1 MLFHMRIPE
10 VSFSKSFRGFDVQ
23 EVSDYVQSV
32 AFFEEEMNRQQTIL
46 MEKVQVLEQE
56 VTRLR
61 EVETSLFRA
70 MKLAEE
76 AQKNWQEKVEKEAK
90 KVLAEADKQ
99 AQALI
104 VQAQKEVE
112 KSKLLVENERKQMLG
127 QIDQEVKEQTRE
139 LKRLE
144 SIQKEIA
151 GQLANFAQQTLS
163 SVAAWSTPLE
173 MVPEPEKVA
182 PIKPIK
188 KQVKPQAV
196 AKKTKAAVQTSTAK
210 AKKTAPTKKEKHL
223 DVSTIEDDGLP
234 TLNKVLEAYAKTTG
248 PRGKVGEI
256 N

>member
-1 MLFHMRIPE
+1 MRIPE

-32 AFFEEEMNRQQTIL
+32 AFFEAEMNRQQTIL

-90 KVLAEADKQ
+90 KVMAEADKQ

-163 SVAAWSTPLE
+163 SVAAWSKPLE
-173 MVPEPEKVA
+173 MVTEPEKVA

-188 KQVKPQAV
+188 KQAKPQAV

-210 AKKTAPTKKEKHL
+210 AKKTAPTKKDKHL

>member
-56 VTRLR
+56 VNRLR

-90 KVLAEADKQ
+90 KVMAEADKQ

-144 SIQKEIA
+144 SIQNEIA
-151 GQLANFAQQTLS
+151 GQLANFANQTLS
-163 SVAAWSTPLE
+163 SIAAWSKPVEVAT
-173 MVPEPEKVA
+173 EPEKVA
-182 PIKPIK
+182 IKKPIK
-188 KQVKPQAV
+188 KETKPQTV
-196 AKKTKAAVQTSTAK
+196 AKKTKARVQTSTAK
-210 AKKTAPTKKEKHL
+210 AKKTTPSKKEKHL
-223 DVSTIEDDGLP
+223 DVLTIEDDGLP